1 MARISGLQRAEVV
14 DTADFPETGLIRIRL
29 LSSDVSGVSRK
40 VEVLTPFGG
49 LPNMGMQA
57 LPPIGAHGMVS
68 FEQNDDSAGI
78 WMGSMLLSY
87 GDKKEAD
94 YRTPVEAESQNDFV
108 IKTQYTK
115 KDSGDVD
122 AKDNKVENIIRLNKE
137 SMTLAKVKQ
146 DDGKYVY
153 HKEAYDI
160 EEDVVNLIKLDDTEV
175 KLKYKFNDNSK
186 ENTISLKEDS
196 INIGYDIKNNK
207 KMNVNISE
215 EELQLSAGGTL
226 IKISKDGNV
235 DIKVPSG
242 KKINLN
248 GETDDATLYSGFR
261 DFVTTVYNKHMHTSN
276 NGGTFGPTIL
286 SNPESAKSKSVK
298 LT

>member
-14 DTADFPETGLIRIRL
+14 DTADFPETGLIRVRL

-68 FEQNDDSAGI
+68 FEQNDDGSGI
-78 WMGSMLLSY
+78 WMGSLLLSY

-94 YRTPVEAESQNDFV
+94 YLTPVEAETQNDFI

-137 SMTLAKVKQ
+137 SMTLAKIKQ
-146 DDGKYVY
+146 ADGKYAY

-160 EEDVVNLIKLDDTEV
+160 EEDAVNLIKLDDTEV

-186 ENTISLKEDS
+186 ENTISLKEDGIRIRYDADAAENYVS
-196 INIGYDIKNNK
+196 ITEDYTIIN
-207 KMNVNISE
+207 S
-215 EELQLSAGGTL
+215 GGTT
-226 IKISKDGNV
+226 IKVMSDGNV
-235 DIKVPSG
+235 DLTVPSG
-242 KKINLN
+242 KFINLN
-248 GETDDATLYSGFR
+248 GSSNYGTLYEGFR
-261 DFVTTVYNKHMHTSN
+261 DFVQNVFNTHTHPTN
-276 NGGTFGPTIL
+276 NGPTFPPVVKGK
-286 SNPESAKSKSVK
+286 SDSAKSKSVK